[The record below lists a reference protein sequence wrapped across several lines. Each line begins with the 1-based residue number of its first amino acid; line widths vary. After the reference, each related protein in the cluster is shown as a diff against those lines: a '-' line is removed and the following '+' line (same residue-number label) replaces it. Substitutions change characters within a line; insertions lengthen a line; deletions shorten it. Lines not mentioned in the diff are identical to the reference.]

1 MITFEKA
8 MDLVELELKDSGLE
22 IGNVLDDGE
31 YFIFG
36 YTNDVDLSPIGVNK
50 ETGQL
55 GEYFIQHTRRSC
67 QPLSSSL

>member
-8 MDLVELELKDSGLE
+8 MDMVELELKDSGLE

-36 YTNDVDLSPIGVNK
+36 YANDVDLSPL
-50 ETGQL
+50 E
-55 GEYFIQHTRRSC
+55 
-67 QPLSSSL
+67 

>member
-22 IGNVLDDGE
+22 IGKVLDDGE

-55 GEYFIQHTRRSC
+55 DEYFPPAH
-67 QPLSSSL
+67 PAFLSAV

>member
-22 IGNVLDDGE
+22 IRNVLDDGE

-55 GEYFIQHTRRSC
+55 DEYFPPAH
-67 QPLSSSL
+67 PAFLSAI

>member
-8 MDLVELELKDSGLE
+8 VDLVELELKDSGLK

-55 GEYFIQHTRRSC
+55 DEYFPPAH
-67 QPLSSSL
+67 PAFLSAV

>member
-8 MDLVELELKDSGLE
+8 MDMVELELKDSGLE

-36 YTNDVDLSPIGVNK
+36 YANDVDLSPIGVNK
-50 ETGQL
+50 KTGQL
-55 GEYFIQHTRRSC
+55 DEYFPPAH
-67 QPLSSSL
+67 PAFLSAV

>member
-22 IGNVLDDGE
+22 IGKALDDGE

-55 GEYFIQHTRRSC
+55 DEYFPPAH
-67 QPLSSSL
+67 PAFLSAV

>member
-36 YTNDVDLSPIGVNK
+36 YTNDVDLPPIGVNK

-55 GEYFIQHTRRSC
+55 DEYFPPAHSAFLKAT
-67 QPLSSSL
+67 PVN